1 MGIKQTDYNKSGH
14 YNQFM
19 LCFNSLFSQT

>member
-1 MGIKQTDYNKSGH
+1 MGIKQVTYNKSGH

-19 LCFNSLFSQT
+19 LFFNSLFSQT